1 MKHKATIAIALC
13 TIAAMPTLSQT
24 IPYAE
29 FVNADTT
36 VCDVISLNIPV
47 RCKVNGTEMFSL
59 RYNCPSQGDKLDRK
73 LTLEEGN
80 AIYYI
85 PINIDDNG
93 SAVWSQD
100 HTETIRL
107 ISISTESGGGF
118 SQPVPLQS
126 HAVDTAHHI
135 GSLGIDHPKA
145 GIVRVFDVAIGWR

>member
-59 RYNCPSQGDKLDRK
+59 RYNCPSQGDKLDRN
-73 LTLEEGN
+73 LTTFEKSSRSTSTTTAAPSGRRTT
-80 AIYYI
+80 
-85 PINIDDNG
+85 PKP
-93 SAVWSQD
+93 SA
-100 HTETIRL
+100 
-107 ISISTESGGGF
+107 
-118 SQPVPLQS
+118 
-126 HAVDTAHHI
+126 
-135 GSLGIDHPKA
+135 
-145 GIVRVFDVAIGWR
+145 